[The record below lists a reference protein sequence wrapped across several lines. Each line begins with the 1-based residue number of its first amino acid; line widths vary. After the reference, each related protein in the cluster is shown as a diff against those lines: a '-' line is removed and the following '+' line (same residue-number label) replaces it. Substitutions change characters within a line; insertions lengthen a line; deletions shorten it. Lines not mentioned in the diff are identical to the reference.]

1 MVKATRFILAGIV
14 LLAACDDD
22 KRQDKLENR
31 IALLESN
38 LEEMT
43 RRLEAQQEVINR
55 YETLIARNTA
65 QGEAQKASVD
75 QLAPLADLMTFVR
88 VEGDDV
94 IFEGANIHI
103 RNGSG
108 ETAEANGRGNLVVGY
123 NEDREDEEGPADR
136 SGSHNLVL
144 GERHAYTSFSGF
156 VGGYRNTIS
165 GPHAA
170 VIAGAGNEATE
181 VHSVVVTGVQ
191 NSVSGSAALVGTGQH
206 NAVTGAQ
213 GFIGTGDGNQ
223 VDTIGASILGGR
235 DQDVVHDRQAVLG
248 YEDPINPGD

>member
-1 MVKATRFILAGIV
+1 MVKSTLFILAGIV

-38 LEEMT
+38 LKEMT

-65 QGEAQKASVD
+65 QAETQKVSVD

-94 IFEGANIHI
+94 IFEGANVHI

-144 GERHAYTSFSGF
+144 GERHSYTSFSGV

-170 VIAGAGNEATE
+170 VIAGAGNEAT
-181 VHSVVVTGVQ
+181 VAHSVVVTGTK
-191 NSVSGSAALVGTGQH
+191 NIASASSALIGTGQH

-223 VDTIGASILGGR
+223 VTAIEASILGGTDQEVNR
-235 DQDVVHDRQAVLG
+235 DTQAILG
-248 YEDPINPGD
+248 YEDPINPAD